1 MNQLKRMLITTILL
15 TSSHLAVIPMMR
27 SLIEKAERLSK
38 GSCKTRG
45 KQRRSMDMLLMKNVH
60 LCKQI
65 YLKLIL
71 SFVYKCFMPKILQYI
86 SEKELLLQL
95 ILNKLNMDLQRKCRK
110 VSQKYLQEKQ
120 TIGLKRIQLQ
130 GQRMNEEGSNTIPKC
145 SKMVRYAGI
154 KEFKSS

>member
-1 MNQLKRMLITTILL
+1 
-15 TSSHLAVIPMMR
+15 
-27 SLIEKAERLSK
+27 
-38 GSCKTRG
+38 
-45 KQRRSMDMLLMKNVH
+45 
-60 LCKQI
+60 
-65 YLKLIL
+65 
-71 SFVYKCFMPKILQYI
+71 MPKILQYI